1 MNEPLDLRLA
11 SGALV
16 GWSAVLWALGRSAG
30 AVALAVLGAV
40 LVAVA
45 LGVAGRR
52 WPVLY
57 TGAFAAC
64 CVAVLLAPLAV
75 RLHAAHDGELAGLA
89 RAGLEVSAELR
100 VNGDPRPL
108 GGGGSAGSPTV
119 AVDAQL
125 RAVLRRGRWV
135 GLSGAVLVLGPAD
148 AWRGVLP
155 GQRVRLDGRLRPPLP
170 GNLLA
175 ATVLA
180 RSAPALLGRPPW
192 WQRGAGRLRSG
203 LRRAAAGLPALPR
216 GLLPGLVDGDTS
228 GLDPVLAERFRVA
241 GLSHLVAVS
250 GTNLSLLI
258 GTLALLLRRLR
269 ASPTAIALVS
279 SVVLVG
285 FVVLARPS
293 PSVLRAAGMAGI
305 ALVALATGRQRAALP
320 VLAAASLGL
329 LAWQPALAVSA
340 GFALSVAA
348 TAALLLVAP
357 GWVRALYRRRVPA
370 GLAEALAVAAAAHL
384 ATAPIIAGL
393 GGRISLT
400 AIPANVLAEPVVA
413 AVTILGL
420 LAALAS
426 VLWLPLAML
435 LAQLAGWPCRWL
447 VWVAEYFGSLP
458 GASLPWPGGVRGGLL
473 LAGLTLAAVLACRR
487 PAARALLGLA
497 VVLGVLIQIPGRA
510 VLAGWPPP
518 GWLVVACDV
527 GQGDALVLNAGR
539 GSAVVIDA
547 GPDPV
552 PVDRCLHELGITRIA
567 VLALSHDHLDH
578 VGGVVG
584 VLHERRLD
592 RALASPLSE
601 PASGHR
607 LVLAALAGRHV
618 PLEQAYAGE
627 HIDAGQVAL
636 DVLGPSHVFA
646 GSRSDPNNSSVVLR
660 ATVAGVRILLPGD
673 AEVEAQDDLLGSG
686 TDLSADILKVP
697 HHGSAY
703 SDPAFLRASHARL
716 ALISVGAGND
726 YGHPA
731 PATLAELTRLGMPFA
746 RTDQQGDIA
755 VVNRAG
761 RLVPV
766 VRSVGTATG
775 GFRLTLPQRQ
785 PLASAR
791 APPSR
796 GGARAKVAEGAA
808 WPGRSP
814 RWPGCLTSA
823 PGRCGTTTRSD
834 CCRPPGSLPTAT
846 ATTGRRSCCGYSRSS
861 CCASS
866 AWGWLTSAASWTASS
881 TPCRRFAPIT
891 AGCCGNGTGSRCS
904 RTPWPAPSTNSAPTH
919 RTEGTQP
926 PWLGSTGRRTCS
938 RGSIHRCTTT
948 RFASAGP
955 RSGSSPGPRRA
966 P

>member
-1 MNEPLDLRLA
+1 MSEPLDLRLA
-11 SGALV
+11 TGVLA
-16 GWSAVLWALGRSAG
+16 GWAAVLWGLQRGSA
-30 AVALAVLGAV
+30 AVALAVLGTVITAV
-40 LVAVA
+40 L
-45 LGVAGRR
+45 LGIAARW
-52 WPVLY
+52 WPVLFA
-57 TGAFAAC
+57 GAFAAC
-64 CVAVLLAPLAV
+64 CVAVLLVPLAV

-89 RAGLEVSAELR
+89 RAGVEVSAELR
-100 VNGDPRPL
+100 VGGDPRPL
-108 GGGGSAGSPTV
+108 GGSSGSAPTV

-125 RAVLRRGRWV
+125 RAVLRGGRWV
-135 GLSGAVLVLGPAD
+135 RVSGAVLVLGPAA
-148 AWRGVLP
+148 AWHGVLP

-180 RSAPALLGRPPW
+180 RSAPELVGRPPW

-203 LRRAAAGLPALPR
+203 LRQASAGLPALPR

-228 GLDPVLAERFRVA
+228 ELDPVLAERFRVA

-250 GTNLSLLI
+250 GTNLSMVI
-258 GTLALLLRRLR
+258 GTVALLLRRVR
-269 ASPTAIALVS
+269 ASPVTIALVS
-279 SVVLVG
+279 AVVLVG

-320 VLAAASLGL
+320 VLAAAGLGL
-329 LAWQPALAVSA
+329 LLWQPGLAVSA

-357 GWVRALYRRRVPA
+357 GWVQALRRRRVPA

-393 GGRISLT
+393 GGRISLV

-413 AVTILGL
+413 TVTILGL

-426 VLWLPLAML
+426 VLWLPLAVL

-458 GASLPWPGGVRGGLL
+458 GASLPWPAGVRGGLL
-473 LAGLTLAAVLACRR
+473 LAGLSVATVLVCRR
-487 PAARALLGLA
+487 PAARALLGVA

-510 VLAGWPPP
+510 VLGGWPPP

-527 GQGDALVLNAGR
+527 GQGDALALNAGR

-552 PVDRCLHELGITRIA
+552 LVDRCLHELGITRVP
-567 VLALSHDHLDH
+567 VLVLSHDHLDH
-578 VGGVVG
+578 VGGLAG
-584 VLHERRLD
+584 VLHERQVD
-592 RALASPLSE
+592 RVLSSPLSE
-601 PASGHR
+601 PASGIR
-607 LVLAALAGRHV
+607 LVLAALADRHLQ
-618 PLEQAYAGE
+618 LEQARAGQ
-627 HIDAGQVAL
+627 HLDAGQSQL

-673 AEVEAQDDLLGSG
+673 AEVEAEDDLLASG
-686 TDLSADILKVP
+686 TDLRADILKVP

-716 ALISVGAGND
+716 ALISVGAGNS

-731 PATLAELTRLGMPFA
+731 PTTLAELSRLGMPFA

-766 VRSVGTATG
+766 VRSAGTATG
-775 GFRLTLPQRQ
+775 GFRLTLPRRQ

-791 APPSR
+791 APPVR
-796 GGARAKVAEGAA
+796 VARVEEVGEATACS
-808 WPGRSP
+808 GRSP
-814 RWPGCLTSA
+814 RWPGC
-823 PGRCGTTTRSD
+823 PG
-834 CCRPPGSLPTAT
+834 
-846 ATTGRRSCCGYSRSS
+846 
-861 CCASS
+861 
-866 AWGWLTSAASWTASS
+866 
-881 TPCRRFAPIT
+881 
-891 AGCCGNGTGSRCS
+891 
-904 RTPWPAPSTNSAPTH
+904 
-919 RTEGTQP
+919 
-926 PWLGSTGRRTCS
+926 
-938 RGSIHRCTTT
+938 
-948 RFASAGP
+948 
-955 RSGSSPGPRRA
+955 
-966 P
+966 